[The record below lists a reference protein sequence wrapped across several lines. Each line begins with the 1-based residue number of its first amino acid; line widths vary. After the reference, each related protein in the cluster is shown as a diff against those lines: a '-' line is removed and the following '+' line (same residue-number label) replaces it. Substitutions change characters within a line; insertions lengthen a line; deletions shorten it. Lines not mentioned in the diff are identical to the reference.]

1 MIRISDK
8 LSLPD
13 TEVEY
18 RTSRSGG
25 PGGQNVNKVSTRVT
39 LLFDVAGSATLTDEQ
54 RDLVFERLAGRTSRT
69 GILQVTSQRHRTQ
82 LANRE
87 AATERF
93 IRLVSE
99 ALAEAP
105 ERKAVAVPR
114 AEKERRLE
122 EKHLR
127 ARIKRERVKD
137 YETDD

>member
-8 LSLPD
+8 LSLPE

-54 RDLVFERLAGRTSRT
+54 RDLIFERLAGRTSRT

-93 IRLVSE
+93 VRLMSE
-99 ALAEAP
+99 ALAETP

-122 EKHLR
+122 ETHLR

-137 YETDD
+137 YEADD

>member
-8 LSLPD
+8 LSLPE

-54 RDLVFERLAGRTSRT
+54 RDLIFERLAGRTSRT

-137 YETDD
+137 YEADD